1 MIDFDDKRPEATA
14 RRSFKSLTATAR
26 TFLARRP
33 GVVCVFLSSA
43 HGLAVQKRIEMPLG
57 AHTRTYWH
65 KELRVRRGSRS
76 PREGSLWRGD
86 ISGVTMGWAGWAKV
100 QGTPEFQAKKI

>member
-33 GVVCVFLSSA
+33 GVVCVFLPSA

-57 AHTRTYWH
+57 AHTHTHTR
-65 KELRVRRGSRS
+65 
-76 PREGSLWRGD
+76 
-86 ISGVTMGWAGWAKV
+86 I
-100 QGTPEFQAKKI
+100 GTKNYVLDGGPDPHEKGHFGEETSVA

>member
-57 AHTRTYWH
+57 AHTHTHVLAQRTTCYGPITIAIRARFEYDTTSYE
-65 KELRVRRGSRS
+65 ELCAF
-76 PREGSLWRGD
+76 E
-86 ISGVTMGWAGWAKV
+86 
-100 QGTPEFQAKKI
+100 Q